1 MNIVEL
7 LTTIFRDLLWSGVAA
22 LGFAILFNVPKRL
35 LLGCFI
41 SGAVGHSL
49 RTILVYSGVSIE
61 FGTLFGATA
70 VGFLSVYLSERYSVP
85 PLIFTVTGAIPLV
98 PGVFAFQTIVNLLNA
113 TSATDT
119 QGIDFL
125 VAAGINGIRTS
136 IILGAIAFGIAAPT
150 LVFRRTNPAV

>member
-1 MNIVEL
+1 MNFVEL
-7 LTTIFRDLLWSGVAA
+7 LTTIFRDLIWSGVAA

-49 RTILVYSGVSIE
+49 RTILVHSGVSIE
-61 FGTLFGATA
+61 FSTLFGATA

-98 PGVFAFQTIVNLLNA
+98 PGVFAFQTIVNLLSA
-113 TSATDT
+113 TSASST
-119 QGIDFL
+119 QGVDFL
-125 VAAGINGIRTS
+125 VNAGINGIRTS
-136 IILGAIAFGIAAPT
+136 IILGAIAFGIAAPM
-150 LVFRRTNPAV
+150 LLFRRTNPAV